1 MKLQLCMEKNFEK
14 FKLYIAPFGLSD
26 ANFDVLVS
34 YCEDIQLKKG
44 EVVMKAGEK
53 QSYIYFIVKG
63 IVRNYVISQEG
74 EIKTYGFRVENM
86 LITGYGLHN
95 YKNDYRAKVN
105 IECLEDCILIKIPLQ
120 ALKFLEEN
128 SKEAHKVGRYLAEA
142 HIIELVDFIID
153 IDTLPILERYNNLE
167 KIFPNIHQRVAQHI
181 IASYLR
187 ITPVHLSNVKK
198 RNLLLNKT
206 VSPQ

>member
-1 MKLQLCMEKNFEK
+1 MEKSFEK

-26 ANFDVLVS
+26 ADFDVLVS
-34 YCEDIQLKKG
+34 YCEALQFKKG
-44 EVVMKAGEK
+44 DVVMKAGEK
-53 QSYIYFIVKG
+53 QSFIYFIVKG
-63 IVRNYVISQEG
+63 IIRNYVLSQEG

-95 YKNDYRAKVN
+95 YKNEYRAKVN
-105 IECLEDCILIKIPLQ
+105 IECLEECTLIKIPMQ
-120 ALKFLEEN
+120 ALKFMEEH
-128 SKEAHKVGRYLAEA
+128 SKEAHKVGRYLAET

-153 IDTLPILERYNNLE
+153 IDTMPVLERYNNLE
-167 KIFPNIHQRVAQHI
+167 KLFPNIHQRVPQHI

-198 RNLLLNKT
+198 RNLLLSKKAA
-206 VSPQ
+206 SS

>member
-1 MKLQLCMEKNFEK
+1 MEKSFEK

-26 ANFDVLVS
+26 ADFDVLVN
-34 YCEDIQLKKG
+34 YCEPMQFKKG

-63 IVRNYVISQEG
+63 IIRNYVLSQEG

-95 YKNDYRAKVN
+95 YKNEYRAKVN
-105 IECLEDCILIKIPLQ
+105 IECLEDCTLIKIPLQ
-120 ALKFLEEN
+120 ALKFMEEH
-128 SKEAHKVGRYLAEA
+128 SKEAHKVGRYLAET

-167 KIFPNIHQRVAQHI
+167 KTFPNIHQRVPQHI

>member
-1 MKLQLCMEKNFEK
+1 MDKSFEK
-14 FKLYIAPFGLSD
+14 FKLYLAPFGLND
-26 ANFDVLVS
+26 NDFDLLVS
-34 YCEDIQLKKG
+34 YCEALQFKKG
-44 EVVMKAGEK
+44 EVIMKAGEK

-63 IVRNYVISQEG
+63 IIRNFVHSQEG
-74 EIKTYGFRVENM
+74 DIKTYGFRVENM

-120 ALKFLEEN
+120 ALKFMEEH
-128 SKEAHKVGRYLAEA
+128 SKEAHKVGRYLAET

-198 RNLLLNKT
+198 RNFLLSKT
-206 VSPQ
+206 VVS

>member
-1 MKLQLCMEKNFEK
+1 MEKSFEK
-14 FKLYIAPFGLSD
+14 FKLYLAPFGLSD
-26 ANFDVLVS
+26 KDFDVLVS
-34 YCEDIQLKKG
+34 YCEALQFKKG

-63 IVRNYVISQEG
+63 IIRNYVHSQEG
-74 EIKTYGFRVENM
+74 EIKTYGFRIENM

-105 IECLEDCILIKIPLQ
+105 IECLEDCTLIKIPLQ
-120 ALKFLEEN
+120 ALKFMEEN
-128 SKEAHKVGRYLAEA
+128 SKEAHKVGRYLAET

-198 RNLLLNKT
+198 RNFLLSKT
-206 VSPQ
+206 VVS

>member
-1 MKLQLCMEKNFEK
+1 MEKSFEK

-26 ANFDVLVS
+26 ADFDVLVN
-34 YCEDIQLKKG
+34 YCEPMQFKKG
-44 EVVMKAGEK
+44 DVVMKAGEK

-63 IVRNYVISQEG
+63 IIRNYVLSQEG

-95 YKNDYRAKVN
+95 YKNEYRAKVN
-105 IECLEDCILIKIPLQ
+105 IECLEDCTLIKIPLQ
-120 ALKFLEEN
+120 ALKFMEEH
-128 SKEAHKVGRYLAEA
+128 SKEAHKVGRYLAET

-153 IDTLPILERYNNLE
+153 IDTLPILERYNHLE

-198 RNLLLNKT
+198 RNLLLNKAAA
-206 VSPQ
+206 SS

>member
-1 MKLQLCMEKNFEK
+1 MERSFEK
-14 FKLYIAPFGLSD
+14 FKLYLAPFGLND
-26 ANFDVLVS
+26 NDFDVLVS
-34 YCEDIQLKKG
+34 YCEALQFKKG
-44 EVVMKAGEK
+44 DVVMKAGEK
-53 QSYIYFIVKG
+53 QSFIYFIVKG
-63 IVRNYVISQEG
+63 IIRNYVLSQEG

-105 IECLEDCILIKIPLQ
+105 IECLEECTLIKIPLQ
-120 ALKFLEEN
+120 ALKFMEEH
-128 SKEAHKVGRYLAEA
+128 SKEAHKVGRYLAET

-153 IDTLPILERYNNLE
+153 IDTMPVLERYNNLE
-167 KIFPNIHQRVAQHI
+167 KLFPNIHQRVAQHI

-187 ITPVHLSNVKK
+187 ITPVHLSNIKK

-206 VSPQ
+206 NASL

>member
-1 MKLQLCMEKNFEK
+1 MEKSFEK

-26 ANFDVLVS
+26 ADFDVLVS
-34 YCEDIQLKKG
+34 YCEPMQFKKG
-44 EVVMKAGEK
+44 DVVMRAGEK

-63 IVRNYVISQEG
+63 IIRNYVLSQEG

-105 IECLEDCILIKIPLQ
+105 IECLEDCMLIKIPMQ
-120 ALKFLEEN
+120 ALKFMEEH
-128 SKEAHKVGRYLAEA
+128 SKEAHKVGRYLAET
-142 HIIELVDFIID
+142 HIIELVEFIID

-167 KIFPNIHQRVAQHI
+167 KTFPNLHQRVPQHI

-198 RNLLLNKT
+198 RNLLLSKT
-206 VSPQ
+206 AASS

>member
-1 MKLQLCMEKNFEK
+1 MDKNFEK

-26 ANFDVLVS
+26 ANFELLVS
-34 YCEDIQLKKG
+34 YCETIQLKKG
-44 EVVMKAGEK
+44 DVVMKAGEK
-53 QSYIYFIVKG
+53 QSHIYFIVKG
-63 IVRNYVISQEG
+63 IVRNYVLSQEG

-95 YKNDYRAKVN
+95 YKNEYRAKVN
-105 IECLEDCILIKIPLQ
+105 IECLEDCTLVKIPLQ
-120 ALKFLEEN
+120 ALKFLEEH

-153 IDTLPILERYNNLE
+153 IDTMPVLERYNNLE
-167 KIFPNIHQRVAQHI
+167 KIFPNIHQRVPQHI

-187 ITPVHLSNVKK
+187 VTPVHLSNVKK
-198 RNLLLNKT
+198 RKFLLSKT
-206 VSPQ
+206 NASL

>member
-1 MKLQLCMEKNFEK
+1 
-14 FKLYIAPFGLSD
+14 LYIAPFGLSD
-26 ANFDVLVS
+26 ADFDVLVN
-34 YCEDIQLKKG
+34 YCEPMQFKKG
-44 EVVMKAGEK
+44 DVVMKAGEK

-63 IVRNYVISQEG
+63 IIRNYVLSQEG

-95 YKNDYRAKVN
+95 YKNEYRAKVN
-105 IECLEDCILIKIPLQ
+105 IECLEDCTLIKIPLQ
-120 ALKFLEEN
+120 ALKFMEEH
-128 SKEAHKVGRYLAEA
+128 SKEAHKVGRYLAET

-167 KIFPNIHQRVAQHI
+167 KTFPNIHQRVAQHI

-206 VSPQ
+206 AASS

>member
-1 MKLQLCMEKNFEK
+1 MEKSFEK

-26 ANFDVLVS
+26 ADFDVLVN
-34 YCEDIQLKKG
+34 YCEPMQFKKG
-44 EVVMKAGEK
+44 DVVMKAGEK

-63 IVRNYVISQEG
+63 IVRNYVLSQEG

-95 YKNDYRAKVN
+95 YKNEYRAKVN
-105 IECLEDCILIKIPLQ
+105 IECLEDCMLIKIPLQ
-120 ALKFLEEN
+120 ALKFMEEH
-128 SKEAHKVGRYLAEA
+128 SKEAHKVGRYLAET
-142 HIIELVDFIID
+142 HIIELVEFIID

-167 KIFPNIHQRVAQHI
+167 KTFPNIHQRVPQHI

>member
-1 MKLQLCMEKNFEK
+1 MKLQFCMEKNLEK

>member
-1 MKLQLCMEKNFEK
+1 MEKSFEK

-26 ANFDVLVS
+26 ADFDVLVS
-34 YCEDIQLKKG
+34 YCEPMQFKKG
-44 EVVMKAGEK
+44 DVVMKAGEK

-63 IVRNYVISQEG
+63 IIRNYVLSQEG

-95 YKNDYRAKVN
+95 YKNEYRAKVN
-105 IECLEDCILIKIPLQ
+105 IECLEECTLIKIPMQ
-120 ALKFLEEN
+120 ALKFMEEH

-142 HIIELVDFIID
+142 HTLELVDFIID

-206 VSPQ
+206 AASS

>member
-1 MKLQLCMEKNFEK
+1 MERSFEK
-14 FKLYIAPFGLSD
+14 FKLYLAPFGLND
-26 ANFDVLVS
+26 NDFDVLVS
-34 YCEDIQLKKG
+34 YCEALQFKKG

-53 QSYIYFIVKG
+53 QSFIYFIVKG
-63 IVRNYVISQEG
+63 IIRNYVLSQEG

-105 IECLEDCILIKIPLQ
+105 IECLEDCMLIKIPMQ
-120 ALKFLEEN
+120 ALKFMEEH
-128 SKEAHKVGRYLAEA
+128 SKEAHKVGRYLAET
-142 HIIELVDFIID
+142 HIIELVEFIID

-167 KIFPNIHQRVAQHI
+167 KTFPNLHQRVPQHI

-198 RNLLLNKT
+198 RNLLLSKT
-206 VSPQ
+206 AASS

>member
-1 MKLQLCMEKNFEK
+1 MEKNLEK

-63 IVRNYVISQEG
+63 IVRNYVISKEG

>member
-1 MKLQLCMEKNFEK
+1 MDKNFEK

-34 YCEDIQLKKG
+34 YCETIQLKKG
-44 EVVMKAGEK
+44 DVVMKAGEK

-63 IVRNYVISQEG
+63 IVRNYVLSQEG

-105 IECLEDCILIKIPLQ
+105 IDCLEDCILIKIPLQ

-198 RNLLLNKT
+198 RNLLLSKT
-206 VSPQ
+206 VASL

>member
-1 MKLQLCMEKNFEK
+1 MERSFEK
-14 FKLYIAPFGLSD
+14 FKLYLAPFGLND
-26 ANFDVLVS
+26 NDFDVLVS
-34 YCEDIQLKKG
+34 YCEALQFKKG
-44 EVVMKAGEK
+44 DVVMKAGEK
-53 QSYIYFIVKG
+53 QSFIYFIVKG
-63 IVRNYVISQEG
+63 IIRNYVLSQEG

-105 IECLEDCILIKIPLQ
+105 IECLEDCMLIKIPMQ
-120 ALKFLEEN
+120 ALKFMEEH
-128 SKEAHKVGRYLAEA
+128 SKEAHKVGRYLAET
-142 HIIELVDFIID
+142 HIIELVEFIID

-167 KIFPNIHQRVAQHI
+167 KTFPNLHQRVPQHI

-198 RNLLLNKT
+198 RNLLLSKT
-206 VSPQ
+206 AASS

>member
-1 MKLQLCMEKNFEK
+1 MEKSFEK
-14 FKLYIAPFGLSD
+14 FKLYLAPFGLSD
-26 ANFDVLVS
+26 KDFDVLVS
-34 YCEDIQLKKG
+34 YCEAIQFKKG

-63 IVRNYVISQEG
+63 IIRNYVHSQEG

-95 YKNDYRAKVN
+95 FKNDYRAKVN
-105 IECLEDCILIKIPLQ
+105 IDCLEDCILIKIPLQ

-187 ITPVHLSNVKK
+187 ITPVHLSNIKK

-206 VSPQ
+206 VVT

>member
-1 MKLQLCMEKNFEK
+1 MEKSFEK

-26 ANFDVLVS
+26 ADFDVLVS
-34 YCEDIQLKKG
+34 YCEPMQFKKG
-44 EVVMKAGEK
+44 DVVMRAGEK

-63 IVRNYVISQEG
+63 IVRNYVLSQEG

-105 IECLEDCILIKIPLQ
+105 IECLEDCMLIKIPMQ
-120 ALKFLEEN
+120 ALKFMEEH
-128 SKEAHKVGRYLAEA
+128 SKEAHKVGRYLAET
-142 HIIELVDFIID
+142 HIIELVEFIID

-167 KIFPNIHQRVAQHI
+167 KTFPNLHQRVPQHI

-198 RNLLLNKT
+198 RNLLLSKT
-206 VSPQ
+206 AASS

>member
-1 MKLQLCMEKNFEK
+1 MEKSFEK
-14 FKLYIAPFGLSD
+14 FKLYLAPFGLSD
-26 ANFDVLVS
+26 KDFDVLVS
-34 YCEDIQLKKG
+34 YCEALQFKKG

-63 IVRNYVISQEG
+63 IIRNYVLSQEG

-95 YKNDYRAKVN
+95 YKNEYRAKVN
-105 IECLEDCILIKIPLQ
+105 IECLEDCTLVKIPLQ
-120 ALKFLEEN
+120 ALKFLEEH

-187 ITPVHLSNVKK
+187 ITPVHLSNIKK

-206 VSPQ
+206 VAS

>member
-1 MKLQLCMEKNFEK
+1 MEKSFEK

-26 ANFDVLVS
+26 ADFDVLVS
-34 YCEDIQLKKG
+34 YCEPMQFKKG
-44 EVVMKAGEK
+44 DVVMKAGEK

-63 IVRNYVISQEG
+63 IVRNYVLSQEG

-95 YKNDYRAKVN
+95 YKNEYRAKVN
-105 IECLEDCILIKIPLQ
+105 IECLEDCMLIKIPMQ
-120 ALKFLEEN
+120 ALKFMEEH
-128 SKEAHKVGRYLAEA
+128 SKEAHKVGRYLAET
-142 HIIELVDFIID
+142 HIIELVEFIID

-167 KIFPNIHQRVAQHI
+167 KTFPNLHQRVPQHI

-198 RNLLLNKT
+198 RNLLLSKT
-206 VSPQ
+206 AASS

>member
-1 MKLQLCMEKNFEK
+1 MDKSFEK
-14 FKLYIAPFGLSD
+14 FKLYLAPFGLSD
-26 ANFDVLVS
+26 NDFDVLVN
-34 YCEDIQLKKG
+34 YCEALQYKKG

-63 IVRNYVISQEG
+63 IIRNYVHSQEG
-74 EIKTYGFRVENM
+74 EIKTYGFRIENM

-105 IECLEDCILIKIPLQ
+105 IECLEDCTLIKIPLQ
-120 ALKFLEEN
+120 ALKFMEEH
-128 SKEAHKVGRYLAEA
+128 SKEAHKVGRYLAET

-187 ITPVHLSNVKK
+187 ITPVHLSNIKK

-206 VSPQ
+206 VASS

>member
-1 MKLQLCMEKNFEK
+1 MEKSFEK

-26 ANFDVLVS
+26 ADFDVLVS
-34 YCEDIQLKKG
+34 YCEALQFKKG
-44 EVVMKAGEK
+44 DVVMKAGEK
-53 QSYIYFIVKG
+53 QSFIYFIVKG
-63 IVRNYVISQEG
+63 IIRNYVLSHEG

-95 YKNDYRAKVN
+95 YKNEYRAKVN
-105 IECLEDCILIKIPLQ
+105 IECLEECTLIKIPMQ
-120 ALKFLEEN
+120 ALKFMEEH
-128 SKEAHKVGRYLAEA
+128 SKEAHKVGRYLAET

-153 IDTLPILERYNNLE
+153 IDTMPVLERYNNLE
-167 KIFPNIHQRVAQHI
+167 KLFPNIHQRVPQHI

-198 RNLLLNKT
+198 RNLLLSKKAA
-206 VSPQ
+206 SS

>member
-1 MKLQLCMEKNFEK
+1 MEKSFEK

-26 ANFDVLVS
+26 ADFDVLVS
-34 YCEDIQLKKG
+34 YCEPMQFKKG
-44 EVVMKAGEK
+44 DVVMRAGEK

-63 IVRNYVISQEG
+63 IVRNYVLSQEG

-95 YKNDYRAKVN
+95 YKNEYRAKVN
-105 IECLEDCILIKIPLQ
+105 IECLEDCTLIKIPLQ
-120 ALKFLEEN
+120 ALKFMEEN
-128 SKEAHKVGRYLAEA
+128 SKEAHKVGRYLAET

-167 KIFPNIHQRVAQHI
+167 KTFPNIHQRVAQHI

-206 VSPQ
+206 AASS

>member
-1 MKLQLCMEKNFEK
+1 MEKSFEK

-26 ANFDVLVS
+26 ADFDVLVS
-34 YCEDIQLKKG
+34 YCEPMQFKKG
-44 EVVMKAGEK
+44 DVVMRAGEK

-63 IVRNYVISQEG
+63 IVRNYVLSQEG

-105 IECLEDCILIKIPLQ
+105 IECLEDCMLIKIPMQ
-120 ALKFLEEN
+120 ALKFMEEH
-128 SKEAHKVGRYLAEA
+128 SKEAHKVGRYLAET
-142 HIIELVDFIID
+142 HIIELVEFIID

-167 KIFPNIHQRVAQHI
+167 KTFPNLHQRVPQHI

-187 ITPVHLSNVKK
+187 ITPVHLSNIKK
-198 RNLLLNKT
+198 RNLLLSKT
-206 VSPQ
+206 AASS

>member
-1 MKLQLCMEKNFEK
+1 MEKSFEK

-26 ANFDVLVS
+26 ADFDVLVS
-34 YCEDIQLKKG
+34 YCEPMQFKKG
-44 EVVMKAGEK
+44 DVVMRAGEK

-63 IVRNYVISQEG
+63 IVRNYVLSQEG

-95 YKNDYRAKVN
+95 YKNEYRAKVN
-105 IECLEDCILIKIPLQ
+105 IECLEDCMLIKIPMQ
-120 ALKFLEEN
+120 ALKFMEEH
-128 SKEAHKVGRYLAEA
+128 SKEAHKVGRYLAET
-142 HIIELVDFIID
+142 HIIELVEFIID

-167 KIFPNIHQRVAQHI
+167 KTFPNLHQRVPQHI

-198 RNLLLNKT
+198 RNLLLSKT
-206 VSPQ
+206 AASS